1 MVGSRRRRRM
11 EYKYIYQDAD
21 AETRA
26 ERELY
31 AFAAELEMVTVGIGP
46 RSLTKKPT
54 DQFRLVYNKYT
65 DADTGFGVPF
75 QVRDIQIDFNQMRAM
90 IRAWN
95 ILTLSAGRWTEST
108 APTWL
113 SSDLVQR
120 EEHGFWT
127 DANGYA
133 DPSASPDETSKRSKW
148 F

>member
-1 MVGSRRRRRM
+1 
-11 EYKYIYQDAD
+11 
-21 AETRA
+21 
-26 ERELY
+26 
-31 AFAAELEMVTVGIGP
+31 
-46 RSLTKKPT
+46 
-54 DQFRLVYNKYT
+54 
-65 DADTGFGVPF
+65 
-75 QVRDIQIDFNQMRAM
+75 M